1 MQMFVSKKVALFSA
15 RAFSMGLLVS
25 APLNQVQAQ
34 PNGGVVVPT
43 EVHRVVIDGGGARD
57 IEKLIDALSMPNPTT
72 VSGQMMPIVIEL
84 SCGLQLPLTGHHSI
98 AVNSFRSLI
107 ASPSCARGP
116 RTPLQ
121 RVPRIFVTDNRA
133 GKPLFLIGGDHVGI
147 SGFRLEGPTKGIGAG
162 EDRLERGLK
171 IHPAESPDDPIR
183 NIEISNMEIFHW
195 SGAGIDVVDNT
206 TRLERGRLFNTN
218 ERAVTIKN
226 NFIHSNQHGA
236 GFGYG
241 VVTGKGAYTL
251 ISQNVF
257 DENRHGVAGDSVDD
271 KGKDYSGYTLRDNL
285 ILPGGGEHCV
295 ESAWGFFM
303 CFWQCNCWQ
312 THQID
317 MHGDKNRFYSS
328 SNWQCGTA
336 GETIIIERNTIFYDA
351 GLAIKIRGN
360 PADKG
365 IFDGNVFKHSSKGKA
380 IQQNGECGWGDNI
393 TNPIDIRPNNI
404 FGVNPSAELGRCDFA
419 GDGRK
424 DEFMATG
431 ATWWAKSPI
440 TGQWRYLNTMPERL
454 QQLQLEDID
463 GDGKCDVA
471 ERPPRTEML
480 PRRYSKSGT
489 GPWVS
494 RQIGVNPN

>member
-1 MQMFVSKKVALFSA
+1 MSEQIPTVRRLLAQHWQKVALYFA

-25 APLNQVQAQ
+25 APLNQAQAQ
-34 PNGGVVVPT
+34 PNGAVVVST
-43 EVHRVVIDGGGARD
+43 EIHRVVIDGGSAPD
-57 IEKLIDALSMPNPTT
+57 VEKLINALSMPNPTT
-72 VSGQMMPIVIEL
+72 VLGQMMPIVIEL
-84 SCGLQLPLTGHHSI
+84 SCGLQLSLTGHHSI

-121 RVPRIFVTDNRA
+121 RVPRIFVTDKRA
-133 GKPLFLIGGDHVGI
+133 GKSLFLIGGDQIRI

-162 EDRLERGLK
+162 EDRLEHGIK

-195 SGAGIDVVDNT
+195 SGAGIDVIDNT

-241 VVTGKGAYTL
+241 VVIGKGAYAL
-251 ISQNVF
+251 ITQNVF
-257 DENRHGVAGDSVDD
+257 DENRHAVAGGSVDD
-271 KGKDYSGYTLRDNL
+271 KRKDYSGYTLRDNL
-285 ILPGGGEHCV
+285 ILPGGGEHCYENV
-295 ESAWGFFM
+295 LGFFM
-303 CFWQCNCWQ
+303 CFWQCNCRQ

-336 GETIIIERNTIFYDA
+336 GETIIIARNAILYDA

-360 PADKG
+360 PADKA
-365 IFDGNVFKHSSKGKA
+365 IVDRNVFKHSSEGKA
-380 IQQNGECGWGDNI
+380 IQ
-393 TNPIDIRPNNI
+393 
-404 FGVNPSAELGRCDFA
+404 
-419 GDGRK
+419 
-424 DEFMATG
+424 
-431 ATWWAKSPI
+431 
-440 TGQWRYLNTMPERL
+440 
-454 QQLQLEDID
+454 
-463 GDGKCDVA
+463 
-471 ERPPRTEML
+471 
-480 PRRYSKSGT
+480 
-489 GPWVS
+489 
-494 RQIGVNPN
+494 